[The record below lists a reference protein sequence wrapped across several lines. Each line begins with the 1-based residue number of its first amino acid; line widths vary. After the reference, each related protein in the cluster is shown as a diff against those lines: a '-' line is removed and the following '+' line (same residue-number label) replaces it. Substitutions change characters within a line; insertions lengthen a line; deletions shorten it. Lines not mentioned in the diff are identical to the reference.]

1 MCVVPALRLY
11 SASDLNISALIFGL
25 VLTRVTRF
33 WKAFDRAL
41 PTVVVLKGLRLV
53 VVLNSCQASLMGKIE
68 KGPWACSAVAI
79 QTWKIVY
86 DMRARATTF
95 TREFQV
101 VLETCEGNKNEMLT
115 VIVFFSFSSF
125 ILFVSLYFRGVCEE
139 NVNVSCVASF
149 FFLLS
154 LSVSLYSVCV
164 LRFLRKTASTTRLFS
179 CFVCLLVFFDL
190 EIRKIRNKPVF
201 RFGDSWDR

>member
-11 SASDLNISALIFGL
+11 SASDLNISALIFSL

-149 FFLLS
+149 FFCSLS
-154 LSVSLYSVCV
+154 LCLSLLCMRSTV
-164 LRFLRKTASTTRLFS
+164 LRKTASTTRLFS